1 MLKINKNAS
10 TAISLVLAYI
20 AFAGIVAVA
29 ATLPFIVEH
38 YITYLNTAYMKRY
51 ISALIVIYSALVPV
65 GVADAL
71 LIRLLKKVKRLQ
83 VFTPQAVALLRGIS
97 WCCFVECIL
106 LATVGNL
113 LFAPFGPII
122 TSVAA
127 VAAFL
132 GIVLRVVKN
141 VIEQATAIKTEND
154 FTI

>member
-1 MLKINKNAS
+1 MLKIKKNTSA
-10 TAISLVLAYI
+10 AISLALAYI
-20 AFAGIVAVA
+20 ALVGIVAVA

-51 ISALIVIYSALVPV
+51 IPALIVIYSALIPV
-65 GVADAL
+65 GVADVL
-71 LIRLLKKVKRLQ
+71 LILLLKKVKRAQ
-83 VFTPQAVALLRGIS
+83 VFTPVAVALLRGIS
-97 WCCFVECIL
+97 WCCFAECLI

-113 LFAPFGPII
+113 LFAPFAPII

-141 VIEQATAIKTEND
+141 VIEEATAIKAEND